1 MGKTYYRKNNQG
13 CLVASLAVIGIL
25 LLVVAW
31 LWLLSFLVMTLW
43 NIIAVNFGATSIDLQ
58 VAFAVVLLLNIISML
73 LGRGRKT

>member
-1 MGKTYYRKNNQG
+1 MGKTYYRKNDLG

-25 LLVVAW
+25 LLVAAW